1 MDILKIFIKT
11 LCEYNETTYWKK
23 MNVILNGKEVSLD
36 KKLNLKDFL
45 IMHNVKENNIVI
57 EINRN
62 IITKSLWHDYE
73 LKDNDKIEIITAVG
87 GG

>member
-1 MDILKIFIKT
+1 
-11 LCEYNETTYWKK
+11 

>member
-1 MDILKIFIKT
+1 
-11 LCEYNETTYWKK
+11 
-23 MNVILNGKEVSLD
+23 MNVILNGKKIFLE
-36 KKLNLKDFL
+36 KKLSLNDFL
-45 IMHNVKENNIVI
+45 IMHNLNENNIVI

-73 LKDNDKIEIITAVG
+73 LEDNDKIEIITAVG

>member
-1 MDILKIFIKT
+1 
-11 LCEYNETTYWKK
+11 
-23 MNVILNGKEVSLD
+23 MNVILNGKKIFLE
-36 KKLNLKDFL
+36 KKLSLNDFL
-45 IMHNVKENNIVI
+45 IMHNLKENNIVI

-87 GG
+87 GGDL

>member
-1 MDILKIFIKT
+1 
-11 LCEYNETTYWKK
+11 
-23 MNVILNGKEVSLD
+23 MNVILNGKKIFLE
-36 KKLNLKDFL
+36 KKLSLNDFL
-45 IMHNVKENNIVI
+45 IMHNLKENNIVI

-73 LKDNDKIEIITAVG
+73 LKDNDKIEIITAAG

>member
-1 MDILKIFIKT
+1 
-11 LCEYNETTYWKK
+11 
-23 MNVILNGKEVSLD
+23 MNVILNGKKIFLE
-36 KKLNLKDFL
+36 KKLSLNDFL
-45 IMHNVKENNIVI
+45 IMHDLKENNIVI
-57 EINRN
+57 EIYRN